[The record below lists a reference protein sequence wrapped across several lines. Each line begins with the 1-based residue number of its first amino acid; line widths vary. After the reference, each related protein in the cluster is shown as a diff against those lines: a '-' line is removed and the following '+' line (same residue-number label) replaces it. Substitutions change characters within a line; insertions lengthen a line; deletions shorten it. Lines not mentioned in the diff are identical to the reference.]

1 MLAVVSYSS
10 AFAVVNSALYCASKF
25 VKTIVCFGFAV
36 SDNETVKN
44 ATNALTKK
52 HPDNSYIAKIDDN
65 SKLTVYD
72 LNGNEVNLNGELLS
86 AKCLPLYLTKMP
98 SLL

>member
-1 MLAVVSYSS
+1 VFECRLLL
-10 AFAVVNSALYCASKF
+10 N
-25 VKTIVCFGFAV
+25 IVLQL

-65 SKLTVYD
+65 GKLTVYD
-72 LNGNEVNLNGELLS
+72 LNGN
-86 AKCLPLYLTKMP
+86 T
-98 SLL
+98 